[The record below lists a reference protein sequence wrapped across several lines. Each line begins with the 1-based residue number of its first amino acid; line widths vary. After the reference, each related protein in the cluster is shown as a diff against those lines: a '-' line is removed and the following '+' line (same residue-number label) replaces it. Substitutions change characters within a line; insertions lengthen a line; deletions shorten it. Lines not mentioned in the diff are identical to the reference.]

1 MELATATEPKNHFMK
16 SSIFMTAVAFSAAL
30 ASCQAPE
37 SHDAASEHNTEF
49 EWKAD
54 RFADIQVLR
63 YQIPSWDDLSPKQR
77 IYAYHLTQAGL
88 AGRDIMWDCNYRHN
102 LEIRRVLEGI
112 ISSDVD
118 KSTAEYA
125 DFLVYAKRV
134 FFANGIHHHYSNA
147 KFAADFDRNWFE
159 ATMADLGLSLSDEAM
174 RAIFDPEFDAKKVN
188 RADGVDLLLASAV
201 NFYGPDV
208 TQAEAEAFYAAK
220 TDEDP
225 ARPVSHGLN
234 SRLSRAEDGSLYEEV
249 FSAQGRYANS
259 IKQIIGH
266 LTQARDVA
274 ENQAQAEALDLL
286 IQYYQTGDLKLWDAY
301 NIAWVEATEGDVDY
315 INGFVEV
322 YNDPMGYRGS
332 YETIVQVKDF
342 DASERMAVVANN
354 VQWFEDNSSIMDE
367 HKKENV
373 VGVSYKIV
381 TVAGESGDSSPSTP
395 IGVNLPNANWIR
407 VEHGS
412 KSVSLGNIEDAYHQS
427 AGSGMLDE
435 FAYSEEHAERA
446 RKYGERGSKMHT
458 ALHEVVGHASGK
470 INPGIGTPKQT
481 LKNYSST
488 LEEARADLVALYFV
502 VDDKMQEL
510 GLMENKEA
518 GYAEYDNYIANG
530 MMLQLRRILP
540 GDDIEEDHMRNRQLV
555 AQWAFERG
563 AEENVI
569 ERVVRDGKTY
579 FVINDYDKLRGYFG
593 ELLREIQRIKS
604 EGDFEAGRDL
614 VETYGVKVDQ
624 ALHQEVLA
632 RVEPL
637 NLAPYQGFVNPVL
650 EPVMENGAIVDVKA
664 TYPTDFLGQML
675 WYGQEYSFE

>member
-1 MELATATEPKNHFMK
+1 MKHILSIGAITAAAVLSSCNSTTEQME
-16 SSIFMTAVAFSAAL
+16 
-30 ASCQAPE
+30 APA
-37 SHDAASEHNTEF
+37 HGGDDF
-49 EWKAD
+49 QWQVD
-54 RFADIQVLR
+54 RFADVKVLR
-63 YQIPSWDDLSPKQR
+63 YQIPSWDDLKPQQR

-102 LEIRRVLEGI
+102 LEIRKALETI

-118 KSTAEYA
+118 KASPEYA
-125 DFLVYAKRV
+125 DFEVYAKRV
-134 FFANGIHHHYSNA
+134 FFANGIHHHYSNV
-147 KFAADFDRNWFE
+147 KFAANFDQEWFD
-159 ATMADLGLSLSDEAM
+159 ATLADLGVTLSEEAH

-201 NFYGPDV
+201 NFYAPDV

-220 TDEDP
+220 EDADP
-225 ARPVSHGLN
+225 ERPVSHGLN
-234 SRLSRAEDGSLYEEV
+234 SRLSRDADGNLYEEL

-259 IKQIIGH
+259 IKEIIGH
-266 LTQARDVA
+266 LKQAQAVA
-274 ENQAQAEALDLL
+274 ENEGQAKALGLL
-286 IQYYQTGDLKLWDAY
+286 IEYYQTGDLTKWDDY
-301 NIAWVEATEGDVDY
+301 NIAWVSTTGGDVDY

-332 YETIVQVKDF
+332 YETVVQVKDF
-342 DASERMAVVANN
+342 DASERMAVVADN
-354 VQWFEDNSSIMDE
+354 VQWFEDQSPIQKE

-381 TVAGESGDSSPSTP
+381 TVAGEAGDASPATP

-427 AGSGMLDE
+427 AGKGMAKE
-435 FAYSEEHAERA
+435 FGFSSMHNERA
-446 RKYGERGSKMHT
+446 EKYGELGSKMHT

-470 INPGIGTPKQT
+470 INPGVGTPKQT

-488 LEEARADLVALYFV
+488 LEEARADLVALYFIL
-502 VDDKMQEL
+502 DDKMQEI
-510 GLMENKEA
+510 GLMENKEP
-518 GYAEYDNYIANG
+518 GYAEYDNYISNG

-555 AQWAFERG
+555 AGWAYERG
-563 AEENVI
+563 AAENVI
-569 ERVVRDGKTY
+569 ERKVIEGKTY

-604 EGDFEAGRDL
+604 EGDFEAGRKL

-624 ALHQEVLA
+624 ELHAEVL
-632 RVEPL
+632 RRSEPL
-637 NLAPYQGFVNPVL
+637 NLAPYSGFVNPEMV
-650 EPVMENGAIVDVKA
+650 PVMEGDSIIDVKVD
-664 TYPTDFLGQML
+664 YPMDFLGQML
-675 WYGQEYSFE
+675 RYGSNYSFE